1 MKRIF
6 LSVLLISTFYQISNA
21 KAQEDVAKN
30 KESALSAEKKSAV
43 DKSLKEKK
51 EDKEATKDVAEK
63 ATKDDK
69 EVVKDATQKAT
80 KDIKEIKKAQ
90 TEAKKSH
97 KGKIV
102 GMQRGHAGVSIKPSG
117 DKDKRNIYSFETT
130 YEVGAGYFVTD
141 RVRIEGFVGVGI
153 GGSVASSPEDSITS
167 SSSSSLFSGSTG
179 GYGIIIPVELVA
191 SYSITNFVNWDK
203 DIEVFGSIGYDFPV
217 WNNPVKKLN
226 LSVGLQ
232 LGRYMGLRLT
242 YSPYA
247 NFRNPDVSV
256 GGITVKAKET
266 DSFYLLG
273 LSLSYRI

>member
-1 MKRIF
+1 M
-6 LSVLLISTFYQISNA
+6 LISVFYQISNA
-21 KAQEDVAKN
+21 QEAVAKN

-51 EDKEATKDVAEK
+51 EDKEVTKDVAEK
-63 ATKDDK
+63 GTKEDK
-69 EVVKDATQKAT
+69 EVTKDATQKAT
-80 KDIKEIKKAQ
+80 KDVKEIKKAQ
-90 TEAKKSH
+90 TEEKKSH

-117 DKDKRNIYSFETT
+117 DKDKRNIYSFEAA
-130 YEVGAGYFVTD
+130 YEFGAGYFVTD

-179 GYGIIIPVELVA
+179 GYGIIIPIELVA

-217 WNNPVKKLN
+217 WNNPLKKLN

>member
-6 LSVLLISTFYQISNA
+6 LSVLLISVFYQIINA
-21 KAQEDVAKN
+21 QTQENAAKN
-30 KESALSAEKKSAV
+30 KESAVSAEKKSTL
-43 DKSLKEKK
+43 DEFLRGKK
-51 EDKEATKDVAEK
+51 EDKETIKDARQKTTKE
-63 ATKDDK
+63 DK
-69 EVVKDATQKAT
+69 EVVKDATQKAV
-80 KDIKEIKKAQ
+80 KDVKEIKKAQ

-97 KGKIV
+97 KGKMV
-102 GMQRGHAGVSIKPSG
+102 GMQRGHTGVSIKPSG
-117 DKDKRNIYSFETT
+117 DEDKRNIYSFEAT
-130 YEVGAGYFVTD
+130 YEFGAGYFVTD
-141 RVRIEGFVGVGI
+141 RIRLEGFVGVGI
-153 GGSVASSPEDSITS
+153 VGSVGSSPEDYTS
-167 SSSSSLFSGSTG
+167 SSSSSSFGGSTG
-179 GYGIIIPVELVA
+179 GYGITIPVELVA
-191 SYSITNFVNWDK
+191 SYSTTNFVNWDK

-217 WNNPVKKLN
+217 WNNPIKKFN

-256 GGITVKAKET
+256 GGITVKSKKT